1 MRDLPSAFSSWNGQ
15 RSNGGSEPVEARNE
29 QALTGLCLGFGR
41 MAGYSSRQY
50 VSVGLLLDV
59 PQHDRSK

>member
-50 VSVGLLLDV
+50 VSVGPLLHA